1 MSFWCAR
8 RLASALKKRVGIEV
22 LMQFERV
29 ARARRVKSRAG
40 CACHSALKR
49 GERMSR
55 LITATVLLV
64 FVFAGLTAAQD
75 RKTFTVGTATAARG
89 QKATGTIEVPAGS
102 DAALSIPV
110 AVFHGA
116 KPGPVLAIVAG
127 SHGTEYTS
135 IIALEKLITTLNPAE
150 ISGTVIIVPLI
161 NIQSFEQKVPHL
173 NPIDKKSMNR
183 WYPGK
188 MDGTQTDRASFLIT
202 KQVVEQCDH
211 LIDLHGGDLDESL
224 RPYSYWSKTGNE
236 KQDQISREMVLAF
249 GLDHIII
256 STDRPKDPQASRYLE
271 NTATTR
277 GKPSITAE
285 AGYAGTVET
294 DDLNA
299 LINGCLNVMRYLK
312 MLRGAPAVIEHP
324 VWIEKV
330 VTIASEQTGMFY
342 PLVKRGTYV
351 EQGMNVGYVTDYVGK
366 VIFEARAPVAGVVL
380 YVCAVPSMTKG
391 ATIANVGVVAR

>member
-1 MSFWCAR
+1 
-8 RLASALKKRVGIEV
+8 
-22 LMQFERV
+22 
-29 ARARRVKSRAG
+29 
-40 CACHSALKR
+40 
-49 GERMSR
+49 MSR
-55 LITATVLLV
+55 LITALGFV
-64 FVFAGLTAAQD
+64 VFALTIPTSAQD
-75 RKTFTVGTATAARG
+75 RATFTVGTATAARG
-89 QKATGTIEVPAGS
+89 QKATGAIEVPAGS

-135 IIALEKLITTLNPAE
+135 IIALEKLITTLNPAQ
-150 ISGTVIIVPLI
+150 ISGTVIVVPLI

-173 NPIDKKSMNR
+173 NPVDKKSMNR

-188 MDGTQTDRASFLIT
+188 LDGTQTDRASYLIT

-224 RPYSYWSKTGNE
+224 RPYSYWTKTGNE
-236 KQDQISREMVLAF
+236 QQDQISKEMVLAF
-249 GLDHIII
+249 GLDTIII
-256 STDRPKDPQASRYLE
+256 SADRPKDPQASRYLE
-271 NTATTR
+271 NTASTR

-299 LINGCLNVMRYLK
+299 LVNGCLSVMRYLK
-312 MLRGAPAVIEHP
+312 MLPGAPNVIEHP

-330 VTIASEQTGMFY
+330 VTLASEQTGIFY
-342 PLVKRGTYV
+342 PLAKRGTYV
-351 EQGMNVGYVTDYVGK
+351 EQGMKVGYVTDYLGK

-391 ATIANVGVVAR
+391 ATIANIGVVAR

>member
-1 MSFWCAR
+1 MPPPASLISFGGSVFRINLTWRKRMAR
-8 RLASALKKRVGIEV
+8 FIFAPII
-22 LMQFERV
+22 V
-29 ARARRVKSRAG
+29 AF
-40 CACHSALKR
+40 
-49 GERMSR
+49 
-55 LITATVLLV
+55 V
-64 FVFAGLTAAQD
+64 FVGPVVCQERT
-75 RKTFTVGTATAARG
+75 TFTVGTATATRG
-89 QKATGTIEVPAGS
+89 QKATGTIEVPAAS

-110 AVFHGA
+110 AIFHGA
-116 KPGPVLAIVAG
+116 KPGPVLALVAG
-127 SHGTEYTS
+127 AHGTEYTS
-135 IIALEKLITTLNPAE
+135 IIALEKLIGMLNPAE

-173 NPIDKKSMNR
+173 NPVDRKSMNR
-183 WYPGK
+183 FYPGK
-188 MDGTQTDRASFLIT
+188 MDGTQTERASFLIT

-224 RPYSYWSKTGNE
+224 RPYSYWTKTGNE
-236 KQDQISREMVLAF
+236 KQDRISREMVLAF

-299 LINGCLNVMRYLK
+299 LVNGCLGVMRYLK
-312 MLRGAPAVIEHP
+312 MLPGAPAVIEHP

-330 VTIASEQTGMFY
+330 VTVTREQTGIFY

-351 EQGMNVGYVTDYVGK
+351 EKGMKIGYVTDYLGRT
-366 VIFEARAPVAGVVL
+366 IFEARAPVGGVVL
-380 YVCAVPSMTKG
+380 YVCGVPSMTKG
-391 ATIANVGVVAR
+391 ATIANVGVVMR

>member
-1 MSFWCAR
+1 
-8 RLASALKKRVGIEV
+8 
-22 LMQFERV
+22 
-29 ARARRVKSRAG
+29 
-40 CACHSALKR
+40 
-49 GERMSR
+49 
-55 LITATVLLV
+55 
-64 FVFAGLTAAQD
+64 
-75 RKTFTVGTATAARG
+75 VGTATAARG
-89 QKATGTIEVPAGS
+89 QKATGTIEVPAGV

-116 KPGPVLAIVAG
+116 NPGPVLAIVAG

-135 IIALEKLITTLNPAE
+135 IIALEKLIATLNAAE

-173 NPIDKKSMNR
+173 NPVDKKSMNR

-188 MDGTQTDRASFLIT
+188 MDGTQTDRASYLIT
-202 KQVVEQCDH
+202 KQVVEQSDH

-224 RPYSYWSKTGNE
+224 RPYSYWTRTGNE
-236 KQDQISREMVLAF
+236 KQDQISKEMVLAF

-256 STDRPKDPQASRYLE
+256 SADRPKDPQASRYLE
-271 NTATTR
+271 NTASTR

-285 AGYAGTVET
+285 AGYAGRVET
-294 DDLNA
+294 DDLTA

-312 MLRGAPAVIEHP
+312 MLPGAPAMVEHP

-330 VTIASEQTGMFY
+330 VTLASEQTGIFY
-342 PLVKRGTYV
+342 PAVKRGTYV
-351 EQGMNVGYVTDYVGK
+351 EQGMKVGYVTDYLGK
-366 VIFEARAPVAGVVL
+366 VIFEARAPVAGIVL

-391 ATIANVGVVAR
+391 ATIANIGVVGRAP